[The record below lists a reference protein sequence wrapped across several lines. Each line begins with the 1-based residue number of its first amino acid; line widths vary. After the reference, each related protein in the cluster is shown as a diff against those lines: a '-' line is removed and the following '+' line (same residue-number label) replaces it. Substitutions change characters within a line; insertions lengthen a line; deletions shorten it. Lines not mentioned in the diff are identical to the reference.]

1 MSASKVDAIL
11 VPWFRRL
18 EAPMARA
25 AILVVYTWFG
35 VLKLFDESPANPLV
49 SQLLERTLPFVSFE
63 RFIVFLGLFEM
74 AIGLAFAI
82 PKLEKLALAM
92 VVPHLIM
99 TSGPLVLLPTV
110 AWKSFPVPT
119 LEGQYIIKN
128 VLIAAAAVA
137 IVANLRP
144 AEEREPAHA
153 LAAAPAAKSA
163 F

>member
-35 VLKLFDESPANPLV
+35 VLKLFDASPANPLV
-49 SQLLERTLPFVSFE
+49 GQLLERTLPFISFE
-63 RFIVFLGLFEM
+63 RFIVFLGVFEM

-92 VVPHLIM
+92 VVPHLMM
-99 TSGPLVLLPTV
+99 TSGPLVFLPAI

-137 IVANLRP
+137 IVAHLRP
-144 AEEREPAHA
+144 AQEPAA
-153 LAAAPAAKSA
+153 LAAAPIAESA